1 MPRRRGSGA
10 QGRRGKGKW
19 SMDYTLVKQVR
30 DNAPLRESFF
40 ALARRVFG
48 LSFEEWHRAGWWT
61 DRYVPYTMVYR
72 DGSAAAN
79 VSANRIDAMEFLR
92 FGERKRYVQLGT
104 VMTAPAHRGK
114 GLARSLMEAVLDDW
128 GRTCDGVYLYAN
140 GTVLEF
146 YPKFGF
152 VPAREHV
159 CTLPLP
165 AQVTAPAEGGFARL
179 DMDTQAGRALLLR
192 CREQN
197 AIPIINYNDPVSDE
211 EVRKMELASR
221 RAEGVEG
228 VECVDNDETAEVVAQ
243 LVGARNLILLTSTN
257 GIYLDRNDPDTLVEL
272 VSGRDIA
279 EVRARVTELMGH
291 CSGASRTGANGARA
305 KLAFAMRAVEHGTN
319 VIIGHARYHITDLLA
334 GRVPCTRLGV
344 NVEKQA

>member
-1 MPRRRGSGA
+1 MEKLDLVVKIGSMALIQKDENAIDYNIFQRLGGDLRPGMILVTSGA
-10 QGRRGKGKW
+10 TEIG
-19 SMDYTLVKQVR
+19 
-30 DNAPLRESFF
+30 
-40 ALARRVFG
+40 
-48 LSFEEWHRAGWWT
+48 
-61 DRYVPYTMVYR
+61 
-72 DGSAAAN
+72 
-79 VSANRIDAMEFLR
+79 
-92 FGERKRYVQLGT
+92 
-104 VMTAPAHRGK
+104 
-114 GLARSLMEAVLDDW
+114 
-128 GRTCDGVYLYAN
+128 
-140 GTVLEF
+140 
-146 YPKFGF
+146 
-152 VPAREHV
+152 
-159 CTLPLP
+159 
-165 AQVTAPAEGGFARL
+165 RL
-179 DMDTQAGRALLLR
+179 DYLKRTGHELTGVTEQDKVDYSAQGQTILMNTYRQFIRPEYGIRQVLVEHIRKLLIRAAK
-192 CREQN
+192 QGT
-197 AIPIINYNDPVSDE
+197 IPIVNYNDPVSDE

-221 RAEGVEG
+221 RAEGVEV

-272 VSGRDIA
+272 VSGRDLA

>member
-10 QGRRGKGKW
+10 QGRRGKEKW

-30 DNAPLRESFF
+30 DNAPLRGEFF
-40 ALARRVFG
+40 RTGPACVRPFVRGMAPR
-48 LSFEEWHRAGWWT
+48 GWWT
-61 DRYVPYTMVYR
+61 DLATFLRRLVYR

-79 VSANRIDAMEFLR
+79 VSVNRIDTVWRGEALR
-92 FGERKRYVQLGT
+92 LVQLGT

-192 CREQN
+192 CYERSNPFSALPMLDNPGLLMFYCSGFLKDCVYYSSAYDLACVATEEDGVFTCCDFFGTGRCTLEQ
-197 AIPIINYNDPVSDE
+197 AVCAA
-211 EVRKMELASR
+211 ASAASPGAA
-221 RAEGVEG
+221 RAELGF
-228 VECVDNDETAEVVAQ
+228 TPASAAAY
-243 LVGARNLILLTSTN
+243 ARAPVQGDDHLFVLA
-257 GIYLDRNDPDTLVEL
+257 G
-272 VSGRDIA
+272 
-279 EVRARVTELMGH
+279 
-291 CSGASRTGANGARA
+291 GANI
-305 KLAFAMRAVEHGTN
+305 FAEDRG
-319 VIIGHARYHITDLLA
+319 
-334 GRVPCTRLGV
+334 
-344 NVEKQA
+344 